1 MRTVHPQRREAH
13 PYDQIVRNAFTLITA
28 DVERTRWIVKA
39 VLEVECAETYR
50 QTGICISICH
60 FSHSAITR

>member
-39 VLEVECAETYR
+39 VLEVECAETYDKLE
-50 QTGICISICH
+50 
-60 FSHSAITR
+60 SAFRFVIFLTVP